1 MRLDTTQDFF
11 QATGLAFIR
20 RKNRDGIPF
29 DLVMDDII
37 GQQLEILGENRLRQN
52 RIVAF
57 FQNIVAQI
65 PNCGPFRQDI
75 LKISVFILLSDFV

>member
-11 QATGLAFIR
+11 QEPGLAFIR

-37 GQQLEILGENRLRQN
+37 GQQLEILGENRLRK
-52 RIVAF
+52 
-57 FQNIVAQI
+57 
-65 PNCGPFRQDI
+65 D
-75 LKISVFILLSDFV
+75 